1 MPVNADQGNADQ
13 GNADAGMDAL
23 SVAVITPPGTL
34 IPTPAGFG
42 NSINPGEVDG
52 INPGDPGTMPFTV
65 GTLVIPIVM
74 PTGVSPRSFGI
85 TLGDTAL
92 VYVIL
97 RDATGGAVNLTGQT
111 VVVHIADFSN
121 RTLTPISATGN
132 LTSVLGQV
140 QFSTAG
146 ITRKGYYAVEFKTSI
161 GTGLTFPNDSHALL
175 YVNEQLA

>member
-1 MPVNADQGNADQ
+1 MG
-13 GNADAGMDAL
+13 AGLEEEVSSAGG
-23 SVAVITPPGTL
+23 VIVITPPGTL
-34 IPTPAGFG
+34 VAT
-42 NSINPGEVDG
+42 S
-52 INPGDPGTMPFTV
+52 
-65 GTLVIPIVM
+65 VM
-74 PTGVSPRSFGI
+74 PTAVSPRSFGI

-92 VYVIL
+92 VSVIL

-111 VVVHIADFSN
+111 VVVHIADFTN